1 MTSVNAQWASVAAAL
16 VALVAAGL
24 TACSEPGTGAA
35 HADPS
40 SHVLPDLDNFAE
52 VDPTPYYEAMRGGPV
67 YRFVTPTGYSCGI
80 NLAGPWCIGDFQPDP
95 PGHADSACSQI
106 DTESVTGR
114 GPDDPAYVVVPY
126 DGQCPSAIPSTRA
139 PLVDVGRK
147 IVLDTATCAV
157 GEHGL
162 VACIDTRH
170 NHGFVIEPTGAWTF

>member
-1 MTSVNAQWASVAAAL
+1 MRKRHHHGLLFALAAL
-16 VALVAAGL
+16 MM
-24 TACSEPGTGAA
+24 TACTHTTPGTA

-40 SHVLPDLDNFAE
+40 SHVVPGLDDFAE

-80 NLAGPWCIGDFQPDP
+80 NLAGPWCIGNFQPDTP
-95 PGHADSACSQI
+95 RHTESACFQI

-114 GPDDPAYVVVPY
+114 APDDPAYAVVPY

-139 PLVDVGRK
+139 PLLDVGRK
-147 IVLDTATCAV
+147 ILLDTATCAV
-157 GEHGL
+157 GEQGL